1 MPYIVDIINVVV
13 FSFVGIILMVMGNWI
28 IDAFIPG
35 DFPTEIKRGNRA
47 VAWLCAGSFIGIGE
61 IVRAAIQSPVAQ
73 AVEEYLLQ
81 GLLSSLVYSIIGI
94 GIFLLGFF
102 LVNAF
107 HRKYS
112 LAEEIMRGNTAAG
125 IMIFGIF
132 VGCALIIAGA
142 IH

>member
-61 IVRAAIQSPVAQ
+61 IVRAAIQSPSAQ

-81 GLLSSLVYSIIGI
+81 GLVSSLLYSVIGI
-94 GIFLLGFF
+94 AIFLAGFF

-112 LAEEIMRGNTAAG
+112 LAEEIMRGNTATG

-132 VGCALIIAGA
+132 VGCALIIGGA

>member
-13 FSFVGIILMVMGNWI
+13 FSLIGIILMIIGNWI
-28 IDAFIPG
+28 IDVFIPG

-61 IVRAAIQSPVAQ
+61 IVRAAIQSPSAQ

-81 GLLSSLVYSIIGI
+81 GLVSSLLYSVIGI
-94 GIFLLGFF
+94 AIFLVGFF

>member
-13 FSFVGIILMVMGNWI
+13 FSLIGIILMIIGNWI
-28 IDAFIPG
+28 IDVFIPG

-61 IVRAAIQSPVAQ
+61 IVRAAIQSPSAQ

-81 GLLSSLVYSIIGI
+81 GLVSSLLYSVIGI
-94 GIFLLGFF
+94 AIFLVGFF

-112 LAEEIMRGNTAAG
+112 LAEEIMRGNTEAG

>member
-13 FSFVGIILMVMGNWI
+13 FSLIGIILMIIGNWI
-28 IDAFIPG
+28 IDVFIPG

-61 IVRAAIQSPVAQ
+61 IVRAAIQSPSAQ

-81 GLLSSLVYSIIGI
+81 GLVSSLLYSVVGI
-94 GIFLLGFF
+94 AIFLVGFF

>member
-1 MPYIVDIINVVV
+1 MPYIVDIINVVI

-28 IDAFIPG
+28 IDVFIPG

-61 IVRAAIQSPVAQ
+61 IVRAAIQSPAAQ
-73 AVEEYLLQ
+73 EVEEYLLH
-81 GLLSSLVYSIIGI
+81 GLMSSLGYSIIGI
-94 GIFLLGFF
+94 AIFLVGFF

-132 VGCALIIAGA
+132 VGCALIIGGA

>member
-1 MPYIVDIINVVV
+1 MPYIADIMSVIV
-13 FSFVGIILMVMGNWI
+13 FSFIGIVLMVLGNWL
-28 IDAFIPG
+28 IDLCIPG

-61 IVRAAIQSPVAQ
+61 IVRAVIQSPAAPV
-73 AVEEYLLQ
+73 VEEYFFR
-81 GLLSSLVYSIIGI
+81 GVISSLVYSIIGI
-94 GIFLLGFF
+94 VIFLAGFF

-112 LAEEIMRGNTAAG
+112 LPEEIMRGNAAAG
-125 IMIFGIF
+125 IMTFGIF

>member
-1 MPYIVDIINVVV
+1 MPYIVDIINVVI

-28 IDAFIPG
+28 IDVFIPG

-61 IVRAAIQSPVAQ
+61 IVRAAIQSPSAQ
-73 AVEEYLLQ
+73 VVEEYLLQ
-81 GLLSSLVYSIIGI
+81 GLVSSLVYSIIGI
-94 GIFLLGFF
+94 SIFLAGFF
-102 LVNAF
+102 MVNAF

-132 VGCALIIAGA
+132 VGCALIIGGA

>member
-61 IVRAAIQSPVAQ
+61 IVRAAIQSPSAQ

-81 GLLSSLVYSIIGI
+81 GLVSSFLYSVIGI
-94 GIFLLGFF
+94 AIFLAGFF

-132 VGCALIIAGA
+132 VGCALIIGGA

>member
-13 FSFVGIILMVMGNWI
+13 FSLIGIILMIIGNWI
-28 IDAFIPG
+28 IDVFIPG

-61 IVRAAIQSPVAQ
+61 IVRAAIQSPSAQ

-81 GLLSSLVYSIIGI
+81 GLVSSLLYSVIGI
-94 GIFLLGFF
+94 AIFLAGFF

-112 LAEEIMRGNTAAG
+112 LAEEILRGNTAAG

-132 VGCALIIAGA
+132 VGCALIIGGA

>member
-13 FSFVGIILMVMGNWI
+13 FSFVGIILMVMGNWV

-61 IVRAAIQSPVAQ
+61 IVRAAIQSPAAQ
-73 AVEEYLLQ
+73 EVEEYLLH
-81 GLLSSLVYSIIGI
+81 GLMSSLIYSIIGI
-94 GIFLLGFF
+94 AIFLVGFF

-112 LAEEIMRGNTAAG
+112 LAEEIMRVNTAAG

>member
-1 MPYIVDIINVVV
+1 MPCIVDIINVVV
-13 FSFVGIILMVMGNWI
+13 FSLIGIILMIIGNWI
-28 IDAFIPG
+28 IDVFIPG

-61 IVRAAIQSPVAQ
+61 IVRAAIQSPSAQ

-81 GLLSSLVYSIIGI
+81 GLVSSLLYSVIGI
-94 GIFLLGFF
+94 AIFLVGFF

>member
-28 IDAFIPG
+28 IDVFIPG

-61 IVRAAIQSPVAQ
+61 IVRAAIQSPAAQ
-73 AVEEYLLQ
+73 EVEEHLLH
-81 GLLSSLVYSIIGI
+81 GLMSSLVYSIIGI
-94 GIFLLGFF
+94 AIFLVGFF

-132 VGCALIIAGA
+132 VGCALIIGGA